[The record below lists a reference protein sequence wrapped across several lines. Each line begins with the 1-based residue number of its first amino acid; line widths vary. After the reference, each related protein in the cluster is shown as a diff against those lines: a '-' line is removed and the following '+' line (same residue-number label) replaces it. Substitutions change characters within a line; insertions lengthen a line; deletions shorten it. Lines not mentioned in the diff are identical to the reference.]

1 MALKL
6 NLPQNSRLLHS
17 PRVFFFDFS
26 PYLYLNIT
34 LNRYFELPNR
44 RRLYWKIKKN
54 LNNEKNVILLVCFET
69 YWTKDFNKQRNA
81 TKFTIITLSSRYL
94 YRLQIS
100 LLPFHLVFIRQ
111 NLFQHSPSAAT
122 ISPHVRAHML
132 HGRTHAYAGTH
143 AYTCACVREVGWRWM
158 STSPAVADV
167 NEPGDCEFGLSA
179 TPRLALCRRAAIA
192 GQGHRASLPMAK
204 SSEASGDFKGN
215 QAGFR
220 SRLIVL

>member
-143 AYTCACVREVGWRWM
+143 AYICACVRAWGGLAVNVDFAGGGRCQWTWRLWIRPECY
-158 STSPAVADV
+158 SSPGTLQTRGHCGPRTS
-167 NEPGDCEFGLSA
+167 GLSA
-179 TPRLALCRRAAIA
+179 D
-192 GQGHRASLPMAK
+192 GQIIR
-204 SSEASGDFKGN
+204 
-215 QAGFR
+215 GFGGF
-220 SRLIVL
+220 